1 MSDPSLPEDD
11 QKMIRRSENG
21 QKIIKSDDQIV
32 TIAFGPSQSGREA
45 KLTKSDGLAV
55 DVQPVVIILI
65 FYHHH
70 QIFYNQSSFSSSNRV
85 DPVRR
90 KRYNKYW
97 WPYVFLKS
105 NIEHRV

>member
-11 QKMIRRSENG
+11 QKIRRSEND
-21 QKIIKSDDQIV
+21 QKIIRSDDQIV

-70 QIFYNQSSFSSSNRV
+70 QIFYNHHSHHPIESIQSGER
-85 DPVRR
+85 DIT
-90 KRYNKYW
+90 
-97 WPYVFLKS
+97 
-105 NIEHRV
+105 NIGGHMYF